1 MAVEVVDLNSFRSVE
16 ELANHQKEVRA
27 SMTKLNTDYAGIPF
41 PSEARED
48 FATLT
53 ERDRELTARIKELEE
68 RKRIVGEIARNSAN
82 GTENEARTL
91 SPYQINKM
99 PDRDIWDLSG
109 IRASVTDPGEANQEL
124 RDRAMR
130 AVELAHPAHPNAE
143 RTWFQSHMANL
154 LDNVDSAD
162 KEIARRV
169 LLTGNP
175 AYQRA
180 FAKILSGRP
189 VLSLTAEE
197 QRAVERAG
205 SVGTGSAGGFAI
217 VYTLDPTLI
226 PIGNWAVNPYRAISN
241 VTTIAGTNEWRGV
254 TTTAI
259 TAAYAAE
266 GTEASDNMPTLAQ
279 PALVTQRAQAFVP
292 VSIELT
298 QDLPALQGELAKV
311 IQDAKDELE
320 ATQFTTGVGT
330 TVFPQGVITGATGIT
345 TAGGVASFA
354 VADLYALE
362 AALGPRFR
370 PRATVVMNRAIANRI
385 RQFDTGGGA
394 SMWLGY
400 PNPLQGG
407 LQNQPFRGPQQG
419 SYNKEVI
426 GYPAYEASAMA
437 SVLTTG
443 SDIAVIGDFA
453 DYYKIVDRVGM
464 DIEVIP
470 HLFGATNRFPTGQ
483 RGIYAMWR
491 NTARVLDPAGFRKL
505 RTG

>member
-1 MAVEVVDLNSFRSVE
+1 MAVELTDLASLRSVE
-16 ELANHQKEVRA
+16 ELANHQTEVRA
-27 SMTKLNTDYAGIPF
+27 GITKLNTDYAGVPF
-41 PSEARED
+41 PSDAEGD
-48 FATLT
+48 FAALV
-53 ERDRELTARIKELEE
+53 ERDRELTTRIKELERRKVIVEAIAQNPAHTESE
-68 RKRIVGEIARNSAN
+68 RSVRA
-82 GTENEARTL
+82 
-91 SPYQINKM
+91 PYQINKM
-99 PDRDIWDLSG
+99 SDKDIWDLSTV
-109 IRASVTDPGEANQEL
+109 RANITDPSEANQEL

-130 AVELAHPAHPNAE
+130 AVEIDRPAHPGAD
-143 RTWFQSHMANL
+143 RDWFRDHMAHL
-154 LDNVDSAD
+154 LDVVDSPD

-175 AYQRA
+175 AYRRA
-180 FAKILSGRP
+180 FMKILAGRT
-189 VLSLTAEE
+189 VMSLTAEE

-226 PIGNWAVNPYRAISN
+226 PIGNWAVNPYRSIASIA
-241 VTTIAGTNEWRGV
+241 TIAGTNEWRGV

-259 TAAYAAE
+259 SAAYAAE
-266 GTEASDNMPTLAQ
+266 GTEASDNMTTLAQ
-279 PALVTQRAQAFVP
+279 PALVTQRAQAFIP

-298 QDLPALQGELAKV
+298 QDLPALQGEIAKI

-330 TVFPQGVITGATGIT
+330 TVFPQGVITGATSTT
-345 TAGGVASFA
+345 TAGGSGAFA

-362 AALGPRFR
+362 AALPPRFR
-370 PRATVVMNRAIANRI
+370 PRATVLMNRAIANKI
-385 RQFDTGGGA
+385 RAFDTGGGA

-407 LQNQPFRGPQQG
+407 LGNNPQRGPGQG

-426 GYPAYEASAMA
+426 GYPAYESTAMA
-437 SVLTTG
+437 AVLTTG
-443 SDIAVIGDFA
+443 SKIACIGDFN
-453 DYYKIVDRVGM
+453 YFKIVDRIGM

-470 HLFGATNRFPTGQ
+470 HLFGASNRFPTGQ

-491 NTARVLDPAGFRKL
+491 NTARVLSAAAFQVL
-505 RTG
+505 VTG